1 MNDQKIVDLGAQCTE
16 SEVRELELIQ
26 TRVSCARQAM
36 RADMIPP
43 GTSEDIIRTFVQAAI
58 ESLAQYTWLEKKWWD
73 EMKEKYNLPRD
84 KNVWIDFNRRMFYII
99 PEHEVEPINEL

>member
-36 RADMIPP
+36 RADMI
-43 GTSEDIIRTFVQAAI
+43 
-58 ESLAQYTWLEKKWWD
+58 
-73 EMKEKYNLPRD
+73 LPEGFLR
-84 KNVWIDFNRRMFYII
+84 
-99 PEHEVEPINEL
+99 